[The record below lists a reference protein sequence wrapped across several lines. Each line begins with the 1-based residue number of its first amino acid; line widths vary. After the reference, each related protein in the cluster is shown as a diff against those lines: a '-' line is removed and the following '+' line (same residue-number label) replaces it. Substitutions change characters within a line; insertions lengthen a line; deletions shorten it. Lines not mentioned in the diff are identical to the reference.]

1 VARTIEGGM
10 DAKGLKVAL
19 IVARWHEQVT
29 SKLLDGALDALAKH
43 GASSDDLT
51 IVRVPGSWEIHLAA
65 AKLAAA
71 GRHDAIVALGCLIRG
86 ETPHFDY
93 LAAETAAGLAR
104 AGASSGIPVIFGVL
118 TCETLEQ
125 ALSRAGGKG
134 GNKGWDAAAA
144 AIEMVSVYR
153 RLG

>member
-1 VARTIEGGM
+1 MARTIEGGM
-10 DAKGLKVAL
+10 NAKGLKVAL
-19 IVARWHEQVT
+19 VVARWHEPIT
-29 SKLLDGALDALAKH
+29 RKLLDGALDVLVEN
-43 GASSDDLT
+43 GASTDDLT

-65 AKLAAA
+65 SKLAAA
-71 GRHDAIVALGCLIRG
+71 GGHDAIIALGCLIRG

-125 ALSRAGGKG
+125 AESRAGGKV
-134 GNKGWDAAAA
+134 GNKGRDAAAA
-144 AIEMVSVYR
+144 AIEMASLYR